1 MRDLLNPFRL
11 AFAAL
16 LLVVTLS
23 AARAQSLSGVAL
35 VIGQSEYQHVSPLAN
50 PAGDAREMAK
60 LLTDLGFDT
69 RAVTDRD
76 AGKLRRDLERFAE
89 DAAEADVALLYYAG
103 HGIEAGGENWLL
115 PVDADHSSLDDAAE
129 TLVPLSEILDEL
141 KRNVPL
147 TIVLLDACRTSPFPD
162 GTVIRASK
170 DAKPEPVAAGGLTV
184 VRGATA
190 LNAPKPGA
198 EENLGMVIG
207 FAAEPG
213 EPALDG
219 ATGENSPYAKA
230 LLRHLAAMQGAEFGQ
245 VMRMVTEEVYLS
257 TGARQRPWVNE
268 SLRRLVYFGVAPEEP
283 EGVDKT
289 ITGERRQLL
298 LTMAALP
305 DPERLQVERVAAKEG
320 VKLDSLYGILRAM
333 GTERMP
339 ESPDE
344 LQKVLE
350 DQAARLREMLGQRE
364 ALSTDD
370 PEIAAL
376 AAAADRAIAEGAI
389 QSARAFLDQAVARI
403 EQDEPAVDQLEDLL
417 KQKRIAD
424 AAVYAKRADASALAF
439 AFREAAADYGKA
451 FELVERWDDKLAWN
465 YRNREA
471 EALHSLGGQTA
482 DRTALEEALVAY
494 QSVLDMLPNGEKGPD
509 WARTRNNMAVV
520 LNTLGERED
529 GSDKL
534 LKAKGMFEETL
545 PILAAAGDDESWS
558 AAQNNI
564 GNVLY
569 LVGLRAGDHAMIQSA
584 IEAYRAALA
593 KRPRETAPL
602 QWASTQGNIGL
613 ATAVLAEQRPDLASL
628 EDAETA
634 YRAALEVVTREND
647 PVSWGIVQNNLGN
660 ALLAH
665 GKRKNDPS
673 FMNEAVKAYEAA
685 LTVRD
690 RETWPFQHAM
700 TVMHLG
706 NAYAALGQHDWF
718 GTPNLDK
725 ARASFETALSLLD
738 RDKVPI
744 DWAAVQNNLG
754 IALQTLGQKNSDTAT
769 LQASAQAFR
778 DAASAYPRASL
789 PLDWA
794 MTQFNLGNTLRLT
807 AASTAMAGGGGELDI
822 YREAASAYRAS
833 LEEFTRDRMPMQWAT
848 ATASLGDV
856 LQSIAN
862 YEEGTGSLKESVE
875 MRRAALEILSF
886 EGAPLEW
893 ANAQNGLGTSLLN
906 LSTREQTAERLPE
919 ARAAFEATLKVF
931 TRETQP
937 MQWAF
942 TQNNLGDVH
951 WNMASLG
958 AGEPEFRKALEQ
970 FELAKSVFASF
981 GAAGIVEL
989 MDNKIG
995 VVNNQIAR
1003 AKP

>member
-1 MRDLLNPFRL
+1 MHAVLNPLRL
-11 AFAAL
+11 FAAAAL
-16 LLVVTLS
+16 LLVMLA
-23 AARAQSLSGVAL
+23 AARAQGLSGVAL
-35 VIGQSEYQHVSPLAN
+35 VIGQSDYQHVSPLAN
-50 PAGDAREMAK
+50 PASDAREMAK

-76 AGKLRRDLERFAE
+76 AARLRRDLERFAE

-115 PVDADHSSLDDAAE
+115 PVDADESSLDSATE
-129 TLVPLSEILDEL
+129 TLVPLSEVLDEL
-141 KRNVPL
+141 KQNVPL
-147 TIVLLDACRTSPFPD
+147 TIVLLDACRTSPFPE
-162 GTVIRASK
+162 GTVIRTGA

-190 LNAPKPGA
+190 LNASKPVGD
-198 EENLGMVIG
+198 ENLGMVIG

-257 TGARQRPWVNE
+257 TGAQQRPWVNE

-289 ITGERRQLL
+289 INGERRQLL

-305 DPERLQVERVAAKEG
+305 TPERLQVERVAAKEG

-333 GTERMP
+333 GTEKMP

-344 LQKVLE
+344 LQRVLE
-350 DQAARLREMLGQRE
+350 DQAARLRDMFGQRA

-376 AAAADRAIAEGAI
+376 AVAADRAIAEGAI
-389 QSARAFLDQAVARI
+389 QSARAFLDQAVARV
-403 EQDEPAVDQLEDLL
+403 EQDEPAVDELEELL
-417 KQKRIAD
+417 KAKRIAD

-465 YRNREA
+465 YKNMQA
-471 EALHSLGGQTA
+471 EALNSLGGQTGDPA
-482 DRTALEEALVAY
+482 VLNEALAAY
-494 QSVLDMLPNGEKGPD
+494 QGVLDMLPNGQKGAD
-509 WARTRNNMAVV
+509 WARTVNNMAVV

-529 GSDKL
+529 GSENL
-534 LKAKGMFEETL
+534 LKARALFEETL
-545 PILAAAGDDESWS
+545 PILAADGDDESWS

-569 LVGLRAGDHAMIQSA
+569 LVGLRAGDHSMIQSA
-584 IEAYRAALA
+584 IEAYRAALV
-593 KRPRETAPL
+593 KRPRETAPKT
-602 QWASTQGNIGL
+602 WAATQGNIGL
-613 ATAVLAEQRPDLASL
+613 ATAVLAEQRPDLASM
-628 EDAETA
+628 DSAEAA
-634 YRAALEVVTREND
+634 YREVLEVLTRESD
-647 PVSWGIVQNNLGN
+647 PVDWALVQNNLGN
-660 ALLAH
+660 ALLAM
-665 GKRKNDPS
+665 GKRRNDS
-673 FMNEAVKAYEAA
+673 SLITKAVEAYEAS

-690 RETWPFQHAM
+690 KETWPFQHAI

-706 NAYAALGQHDWF
+706 NAYAAMGPHEW
-718 GTPNLDK
+718 GTTSLEK
-725 ARASFETALSLLD
+725 AKASFETALTLLD
-738 RDKVPI
+738 RERNAI

-754 IALQTLGQKNSDTAT
+754 IALQSLGQKTSDMAM
-769 LQASAQAFR
+769 LEASAEAFR
-778 DAASAYPRASL
+778 AAAGAYPREKL

-794 MTQFNLGNTLRLT
+794 MTQFNLGNTLKLV
-807 AASTAMAGGGGELDI
+807 AASTGVSGGGNELEF
-822 YREAASAYRAS
+822 YKAAADAYRAS
-833 LEEFTRDRMPMQWAT
+833 LQEFTRNRVPLQWAT
-848 ATASLGDV
+848 AAASLGDM

-862 YEEGTGSLKESVE
+862 YETETGSLKEAVE
-875 MRRAALEILSF
+875 MRRAALEVLTLDN
-886 EGAPLEW
+886 APVEW

-906 LSTREQTAERLPE
+906 LSNRELNGERLPE

-931 TRETQP
+931 TKEAQP
-937 MQWAF
+937 LQWAF
-942 TQNNLGDVH
+942 AQNNIGDVH
-951 WNMASLG
+951 WGMASYG
-958 AGEPEFRKALEQ
+958 AGEPEYRRALEQ
-970 FELAKSVFASF
+970 FELAKGTFSAF
-981 GAAGIVEL
+981 GFKPLVDLI
-989 MDNKIG
+989 DNKIALVTDRLG
-995 VVNNQIAR
+995 A